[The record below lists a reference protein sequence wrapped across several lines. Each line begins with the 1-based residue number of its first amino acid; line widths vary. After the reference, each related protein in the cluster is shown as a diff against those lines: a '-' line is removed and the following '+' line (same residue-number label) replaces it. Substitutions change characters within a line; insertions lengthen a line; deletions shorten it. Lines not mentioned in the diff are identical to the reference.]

1 MKTQAEN
8 IHLNQKRIVFLA
20 NMGAPDSEK
29 EMKVFL
35 KRMFNDKAIL
45 YAPDFV
51 RAFASTFI
59 SNVRYKSSWKKY
71 QLIGGSPLQN
81 SMDKTAADLEQLLG
95 ADYAVSSVYSYSAP
109 FLFDVVSEL
118 YAQGIRYFEIM
129 SMYPQAS
136 YSTTGSVQASLDQL
150 KAKFHD
156 IQFRFIEDYYDHPL
170 FIDYWTQLIAEKIR
184 QENYSNPYILFSSH
198 AIPQSFIKRG
208 DTYAQKMEK
217 SAKLI
222 AGVLNLP
229 YGLGYQSKIG
239 PIEWTRPYTIDLLNE
254 LHNEGIDELIVV
266 PLSFVNENLETRFDL
281 DTELIPYAKNK
292 LKIKKIC
299 RVEIPASD
307 ATLVKMF
314 KGFIQK

>member
-1 MKTQAEN
+1 
-8 IHLNQKRIVFLA
+8 
-20 NMGAPDSEK
+20 
-29 EMKVFL
+29 
-35 KRMFNDKAIL
+35 MFNDKAIL

-51 RAFASTFI
+51 RAFVSTLI

-95 ADYAVSSVYSYSAP
+95 GDYAVSSVYSYSTP
-109 FLFDVVSEL
+109 FLFDVFRNFTQRVYIFRNHVDVS
-118 YAQGIRYFEIM
+118 A
-129 SMYPQAS
+129 AS
-136 YSTTGSVQASLDQL
+136 YSTRQRAGSLDQL

-156 IQFRFIEDYYDHPL
+156 IHSIYRRL
-170 FIDYWTQLIAEKIR
+170 LRSSVLCLWTNIIAEKIR
-184 QENYSNPYILFSSH
+184 QQNYNNRIFLFSSH

-222 AGVLNLP
+222 AGALNLP

-281 DTELIPYAKNK
+281 DAELIPYEKK
-292 LKIKKIC
+292 MKIKRLC
-299 RVEIPASD
+299 RVEIRMDAS
-307 ATLVKMF
+307 LVKNVQRF
-314 KGFIQK
+314 YSEINYAKYKHRIIIIERLTV